1 MLASLASTITKPVMF
16 PHGHEKEEVV
26 EAPEIVMPT
35 KTWTSE
41 NVVDDN
47 GNTVRDILTTLWDRS
62 IDGY

>member
-1 MLASLASTITKPVMF
+1 MLASLASTITNPIMF
-16 PHGHEKEEVV
+16 DHGHEKEVV